1 MAENGLWQKNDDSG
15 LTEFDYDAADRL
27 SQVTDPNGSH
37 TFSYDG
43 MNRLI
48 QETTDYNFNGQT
60 PAFGFGYVGIG
71 PQRPTCEVTLPRTIR
86 YDAIYQ
92 LTQVTQSATTTE
104 SYTYDAV
111 GNRLSSLGVSPYLY
125 NASNELTSLPNVGY
139 TYDSDGNTKTKT
151 DPSGITTYTWDYENR
166 LRV

>member
-1 MAENGLWQKNDDSG
+1 M
-15 LTEFDYDAADRL
+15 
-27 SQVTDPNGSH
+27 
-37 TFSYDG
+37 
-43 MNRLI
+43 
-48 QETTDYNFNGQT
+48 
-60 PAFGFGYVGIG
+60 
-71 PQRPTCEVTLPRTIR
+71 
-86 YDAIYQ
+86 
-92 LTQVTQSATTTE
+92 TQSATTTE

-166 LRV
+166 LKSVTLAGSGVRSVSGTIRSGEGNSSFRWNWPSE